1 MKKRSSKTASKKK
14 VLSIAEAALDKKALD
29 VVILNVHELCSY
41 TDYFVITSGT
51 SDRHV
56 QSVGEGIVS
65 FMKSEGQKPLG
76 VEGIRK
82 GHWVLLDFDDVIVH
96 VFYRPIREFYGLE
109 KLWADAKVLEIKP
122 APKKRTR
129 AKKTPK

>member
-1 MKKRSSKTASKKK
+1 LKKKSLISSKKK
-14 VLSIAEAALDKKALD
+14 VLTIAEAALNKKALD
-29 VVILNVHELCSY
+29 LVILNVSDLCSY

-56 QSVGEGIVS
+56 QAVGEGIVS
-65 FMKSEGQKPLG
+65 QMKSKGSKPLG
-76 VEGIRK
+76 IEGMQK

-109 KLWADAKVLEIKP
+109 KLWADAKVLEVP
-122 APKKRTR
+122 SDHKKRTR
-129 AKKTPK
+129 TKKAAK